1 MCTAYK
7 ERKKIDFNRY
17 PELEAFIMCAL
28 IAGIIM
34 IPAMILNHGYF
45 ALSNDFS
52 AEEIPFGMLMNRAI
66 KSGETWSWGIDLG
79 GNLLESFGFYN
90 IGSVF
95 YWISLLFPAELY
107 PRVIGWLFILKI
119 AVAGYSS
126 ALWMKRYLHKKDAIL
141 IGAMLYAFS
150 GAQCINIV
158 FYHFQDV
165 IALFPFMLAA
175 LDKMILDKK
184 KGCFALACAV
194 NLLCNPIFFWGTTCF
209 TVLYYIF
216 RFLLPNLREKGQIKN
231 ILTCFWEGILG
242 CLISG
247 VIVVPTFLSM
257 MGNKR
262 ATAVLPISDWFLMT
276 VKEWLIEVG
285 AFFFPAESMDSYS
298 AIVSNDWGSWGIYL
312 PLFGLAFV
320 LTYIF
325 HEKNWLSSLIK
336 CCFVM
341 AVIPILNSVF
351 IAFSP
356 DRYGRW
362 LFMFS
367 LLLSL
372 ATAVVC
378 EKADKYRDSLKYG
391 LIISM
396 GVILTFTIA
405 LCCLKRIHYDG
416 IEIFRIH
423 RFVLNI
429 MSAVLGVVVLAAI
442 IKNKRSECTK
452 IYKGATIFFSV
463 CLLGVSVFDYQ
474 NGALDNTGINFR
486 IESNQYSKNV
496 STYLTEIP
504 SLLKRNVL
512 PYRYYFDEG
521 IGYTYYNLSMT
532 NELPSTNSFIST
544 CHSSVFDF
552 YRALGINR
560 GNMSP
565 AGPVGMQELLGAR
578 YIVTMKKL
586 SNLKLIKH
594 IKNANNQDFYIY
606 ANQAALP
613 MGTLYDSYI
622 TKSEFNKVSAELR
635 ALVMLHT
642 LVIEDQDVEKV
653 EKQLKHAPEYIE
665 LAGEELLKRTI
676 QNKNP
681 NSNFETKKN
690 TLNIRLEADK
700 KEFAFYSIPYDRFWK
715 VKVNGYDAEMYNC
728 NGLIAIPVKK
738 GENIIEF
745 RYEYTP
751 FKVGISLSAVG
762 CVLFALYDRLQKNVK
777 QKESSENNEK

>member
-552 YRALGINR
+552 YRALG

-728 NGLIAIPVKK
+728 NGLIAIPVEK